1 MFVFPLW
8 MHFHSQFQTKH
19 PRETCSVFKCQ
30 FTQLNEYETVG
41 PICGS
46 RVCAQC
52 VCVCECVCVC
62 ACARRCMS
70 VTRLV
75 SWCACCVEHPLTLS
89 CTQRD
94 DSAWNTSLTHRHTHL
109 LLILTVSC
117 TSSLMLVQLN
127 QEVLIQSTLRSGWG
141 CQNVTLHLKWA
152 DEAFGITIFN
162 MMRTL
167 VLPRFTNTEHVCTH
181 LYCLDTSSDK
191 CINSYYEKLMN

>member
-1 MFVFPLW
+1 MAVECA
-8 MHFHSQFQTKH
+8 H
-19 PRETCSVFKCQ
+19 SVF
-30 FTQLNEYETVG
+30 
-41 PICGS
+41 
-46 RVCAQC
+46 VCASAC
-52 VCVCECVCVC
+52 VCVRVHVDVCLLPVWSPGVRVVLNILSHW
-62 ACARRCMS
+62 AAHRGMT
-70 VTRLV
+70 VPGTRV
-75 SWCACCVEHPLTLS
+75 W
-89 CTQRD
+89 
-94 DSAWNTSLTHRHTHL
+94 HRHTHL